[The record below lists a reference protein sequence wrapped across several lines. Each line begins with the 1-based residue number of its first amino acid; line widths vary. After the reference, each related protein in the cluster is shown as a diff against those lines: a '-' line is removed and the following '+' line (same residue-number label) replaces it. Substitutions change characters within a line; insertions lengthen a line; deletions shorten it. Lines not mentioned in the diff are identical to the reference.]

1 MKEEKVAGTEKEFL
15 DTFKELC
22 ISRSSWQVWAD
33 LMSAMACT
41 LANSV
46 DKTLSRHTAREKS
59 MQSVLTDLEE

>member
-1 MKEEKVAGTEKEFL
+1 MREEKITGTEKEFL

-33 LMSAMACT
+33 LMAAMACT

-46 DKTLSRHTAREKS
+46 DKHYLGILREKKS
-59 MQSVLTDLEE
+59 MQSVLTALEE